1 MIAPFPPGGGVICI
15 EAQAS
20 QLYHINGGDVVLQQ
34 VFQNMIIH
42 VKHLYNRVPAM
53 SQLTQFAVMMF
64 VAALSTAENLVAA
77 SVFYSAAALQAQSP
91 GERFL
96 IIHYTEL

>member
-53 SQLTQFAVMMF
+53 SQLT
-64 VAALSTAENLVAA
+64 
-77 SVFYSAAALQAQSP
+77 
-91 GERFL
+91 
-96 IIHYTEL
+96 